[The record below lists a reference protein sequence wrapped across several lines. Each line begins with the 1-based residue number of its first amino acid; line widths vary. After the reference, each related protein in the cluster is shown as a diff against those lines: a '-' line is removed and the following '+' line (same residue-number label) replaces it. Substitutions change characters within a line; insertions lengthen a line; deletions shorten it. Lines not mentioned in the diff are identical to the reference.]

1 MKTLFFL
8 LLFFCALVVNAQNW
22 QKSFADAQALSKKN
36 NQPIVLVFAGSDW
49 CAPCIKLDR
58 DIWQSEEFKKYAEK
72 HYILYKA
79 DFPRR
84 KSNKL
89 PLEIENQHKILADKY
104 NNKGYFPL
112 VVILNEKGEILGETG
127 YKKVTPNEY
136 ISVINEFLD

>member
-1 MKTLFFL
+1 MKKLFFL
-8 LLFFCALVVNAQNW
+8 SIFFCVVVVNAQNW

-72 HYILYKA
+72 HYVLYKA

-84 KSNKL
+84 KTNKL
-89 PLEIENQHKILADKY
+89 APELENQHKILADKY
-104 NNKGYFPL
+104 NAKGYFPL
-112 VVILNEKGEILGETG
+112 IVVLNDKGENLGETG
-127 YKKVTPNEY
+127 YKKVSPNEY
-136 ISVINEFLD
+136 ISVLNEFLD